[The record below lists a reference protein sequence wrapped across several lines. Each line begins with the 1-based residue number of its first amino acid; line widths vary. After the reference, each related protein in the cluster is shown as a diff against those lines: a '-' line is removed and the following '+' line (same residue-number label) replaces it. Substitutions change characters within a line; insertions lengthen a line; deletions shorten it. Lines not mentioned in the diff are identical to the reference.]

1 MAVTKRS
8 LAEHFRAGGPKR
20 ILSLDGGGVRGVLT
34 LGVLA
39 EIERLLRQRH
49 QDSSLLLCDYFD
61 LIAGTSTG
69 AIIAAA
75 LAKGMSVAD
84 VQELYTNLAQKI
96 FQKTLF
102 RQGVLRAKYDAA
114 ALSNILQEVFGAET
128 LGSERLMTGLLIMM
142 KRVDTGSPW
151 PVSNNPNG
159 KYYDPK
165 KQFTL
170 ANKDYPLWS
179 VVRASTAAPHYF
191 DPEFIRIADA
201 ADGTSVNGTF
211 VDGGVSTA
219 NNPSLVA
226 LRFATLGGYRVNW
239 ETGVDKLLLIS
250 VGTGAQNPNR
260 VVSSIAGVA
269 ALNALVGLMDDCN
282 SEVETMMQWLGS
294 TNTGRAIDREIGDL
308 SADRFTSG
316 KLLTY
321 QRYNVELSRAKLL
334 ELGVDLTGDQMTDV
348 QEMDAPENVPVLAK
362 IGSQLGKAAID
373 AHFPAAFD
381 LGALR

>member
-1 MAVTKRS
+1 
-8 LAEHFRAGGPKR
+8 
-20 ILSLDGGGVRGVLT
+20 VLT

-49 QDSSLLLCDYFD
+49 QDPSLLLCDYFD

-75 LAKGMSVAD
+75 FAKGMSVAQ
-84 VQELYTNLAQKI
+84 VQDLYTELASTI

-114 ALSNILQEVFGAET
+114 ALSNILQKVFGAET
-128 LGSERLMTGLLIMM
+128 LGSDQLKTGLLVMM

-165 KQFTL
+165 KQLTI

-201 ADGTSVNGTF
+201 EDGTSVNGTF

-219 NNPSLVA
+219 NNPSLLA
-226 LRFATLGGYRVNW
+226 LRFATLAGYRVNW
-239 ETGVDKLLLIS
+239 ETGIDKLLLIS

-260 VVSSIAGVA
+260 VVSSIVGVA
-269 ALNALVGLMDDCN
+269 ALNALLGLMEDCN
-282 SEVETMMQWLGS
+282 AEVETMMQWLGL
-294 TNTGRAIDREIGDL
+294 TNTGRTIDREIGDL
-308 SADRFTSG
+308 SADRFASG

-321 QRYNVELSRAKLL
+321 QRYNVELSRNELN
-334 ELGVDLTGDQMTDV
+334 ELGVDLTPDQIADV
-348 QEMDAPENVPVLAK
+348 QEMDAPENVPLLAK
-362 IGSQLGKAAID
+362 IGSKLGKSAID
-373 AHFPAAFD
+373 AHFPTAFD
-381 LGALR
+381 RGAQQ